1 MPRGAIIET
10 SATMPAMLVP
20 MPTPG

>member
-1 MPRGAIIET
+1 MPRGAIIDM